1 MLDSTTEFI
10 LFINNLNP
18 GNTALVNVIIGAIL
32 KGLDYNFRI
41 LYIYIY
47 WPWQKFLD
55 LKKIYMAL
63 YPRISG

>member
-10 LFINNLNP
+10 LFINNVNP

-47 WPWQKFLD
+47 WP
-55 LKKIYMAL
+55 
-63 YPRISG
+63 